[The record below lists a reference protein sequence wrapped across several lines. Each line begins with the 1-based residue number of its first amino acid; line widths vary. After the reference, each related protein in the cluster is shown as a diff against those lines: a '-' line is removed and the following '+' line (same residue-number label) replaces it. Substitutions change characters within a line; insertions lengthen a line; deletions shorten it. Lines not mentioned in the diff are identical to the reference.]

1 MFAKLACMTYG
12 GAPSFITLNERKL
25 LENRHGIATEV
36 SKSLVPEISSGG
48 VGGEH
53 GGGRRTVR
61 GARKRVEIPFTIA
74 AKDHATSLQVLHRKT
89 KSVKLDRTKVIT
101 SKFADGE

>member
-1 MFAKLACMTYG
+1 MTYR

-25 LENRHGIATEV
+25 PENRHGIATGV
-36 SKSLVPEISSGG
+36 SKPLVLEISIGG
-48 VGGEH
+48 GGGEH

-61 GARKRVEIPFTIA
+61 GARKCVEIPFTIA
-74 AKDHATSLQVLHRKT
+74 AKDHAMSLQVLHRKT
-89 KSVKLDRTKVIT
+89 KSIKLYRTKVMS

>member
-1 MFAKLACMTYG
+1 MFAKLACMTYRA
-12 GAPSFITLNERKL
+12 APSFTTLNEREL
-25 LENRHGIATEV
+25 LENQHGIATGV
-36 SKSLVPEISSGG
+36 SKSLVPEISSG
-48 VGGEH
+48 

-89 KSVKLDRTKVIT
+89 KSVKLDRTKVIS